1 MMVNIILFVFSYIIS
16 CCILIFLG
24 SKLNWKKWF
33 SKNNIRRVVS
43 FIISFS
49 IYMVGC
55 IIIGRINITDNLNT
69 VLRGILLSTIIIPI
83 TFGSSNVSKVKK
95 ID

>member
-1 MMVNIILFVFSYIIS
+1 MSTVIIFSFSYIIS
-16 CCILIFLG
+16 CCILVFLG

-33 SKNNIRRVVS
+33 SKNNTRKVIA
-43 FIISFS
+43 FIISFV

-55 IIIGRINITDNLNT
+55 IIIDRVNITGNFNT

-83 TFGSSNVSKVKK
+83 TFGMSNVSKDKK
-95 ID
+95 VN